1 MDMNAV
7 SKRISE
13 ARKAKHHTQEELA
26 AIAEIS
32 PTHIGVIE
40 RSAKVPSLATFVSIA
55 NALGVSADSLLQDVV
70 TMSFESE
77 ASQLSKMISQQP
89 PEMQRKIY
97 RAVKAL
103 VEE

>member
-1 MDMNAV
+1 MSLGNNI
-7 SKRISE
+7 KKYRHNLGI
-13 ARKAKHHTQEELA
+13 TQEELA

-89 PEMQRKIY
+89 PEMQRRIY